1 MKFMNLDEFERILL
15 KFMLGAIELDET
27 LSLLS
32 SLKSNDPRVKNTYE
46 ILLLLNEGKIREFFR
61 ESLKMYYHSNYKNQL
76 DTTSQDR
83 FLFLLALDS
92 ILPFVSSLREIYYVN
107 RIRLLKDLI
116 VGVDRGYNLWK
127 ALGKTKKAIDLQK
140 IKGYIFGILGIELV
154 EMKKYDEAA
163 SYLLEALK
171 IHKAF
176 NEIDFLKVDIF
187 NIAVCMLEMKRYDDA
202 IAYLKEYESYEEDL
216 TVKKYLGIAY
226 FLKKEYPLAKEIFEE
241 ILEKYDNENQ
251 SEIIYYLAFTN
262 FAGYLE
268 GTISNGLEKGNQYIE
283 TLLGRGTYWTLNAL
297 FLRGTLYF
305 LISEYEKASDDFAD
319 AISILIDYYNFKN
332 KKK

>member
-1 MKFMNLDEFERILL
+1 MKFMILDEFERILL

-32 SLKSNDPRVKNTYE
+32 SLESNDPRVKNAYE
-46 ILLLLNEGKIREFFR
+46 ILHLLNEGKIREFFR
-61 ESLKMYYHSNYKNQL
+61 ESLKIYYHSNYKNQL

-83 FLFLLALDS
+83 LLFLLALDS
-92 ILPFVSSLREIYYVN
+92 IIPFVSSLREIYYAN
-107 RIRLLKDLI
+107 RIKLLKDLI

-127 ALGKTKKAIDLQK
+127 SLSKTKKAVDLQK
-140 IKGYIFGILGIELV
+140 MKGYIFGILGIELV

-163 SYLLEALK
+163 SYFLEALN

-202 IAYLKEYESYEEDL
+202 IAYLKEYERYEEDL

-241 ILEKYDNENQ
+241 ILEKYDEKQ
-251 SEIIYYLAFTN
+251 PEIMYYLAFTN
-262 FAGYLE
+262 FTGYLE
-268 GTISNGLEKGNQYIE
+268 GTISNGLEKGNQYIKK
-283 TLLGRGTYWTLNAL
+283 LLGKGAYWALNAL
-297 FLRGTLYF
+297 FLRGTFYF
-305 LISEYEKASDDFAD
+305 LISDYEKAADDFTD
-319 AISILIDYYNFKN
+319 AISILVDYYNFKN